1 MYAIFTKEI
10 NAFFSSL
17 VGYIAVGVF
26 LVAMSGFLWF
36 FPETNLLDYGYST
49 LDQLFAIAPN
59 IFLFLIP
66 AITMRAF
73 AEETQTGTIELLA
86 TRPLTDLN
94 IILGKYF
101 ACIILIITAL
111 TPTLIYYIT
120 IYQLGDPVGNIDTG
134 AVIGSYL
141 GLLLLGSAFAA
152 IGIFASSLT
161 NNQIVS
167 FVLALFLCFVTHIGF
182 EFIKDLPIFNETIS
196 GVVEMLGMNYH
207 YNSLSRGLI
216 DSRDVIYFLSLITF
230 FIVLTRFQLEKRTW

>member
-167 FVLALFLCFVTHIGF
+167 FVLALFLCFATHIGF
-182 EFIKDLPIFNETIS
+182 EFIKDLPIFSEAIS

-216 DSRDVIYFLSLITF
+216 DSRDVIYFLSIITF

>member
-36 FPETNLLDYGYST
+36 FPETNLLDYGYAT

-59 IFLFLIP
+59 VFLFLIP

-86 TRPLTDLN
+86 TRPLTDLS

-101 ACIILIITAL
+101 ACIC
-111 TPTLIYYIT
+111 
-120 IYQLGDPVGNIDTG
+120 IDYLE
-134 AVIGSYL
+134 SY
-141 GLLLLGSAFAA
+141 
-152 IGIFASSLT
+152 
-161 NNQIVS
+161 
-167 FVLALFLCFVTHIGF
+167 
-182 EFIKDLPIFNETIS
+182 
-196 GVVEMLGMNYH
+196 
-207 YNSLSRGLI
+207 
-216 DSRDVIYFLSLITF
+216 
-230 FIVLTRFQLEKRTW
+230 